1 MQRALSGMPARRRE
15 LEREEDDG
23 VGVENSRR
31 RKERE
36 EGRKEEIGSC
46 VHSAVGL
53 FLPQPSK
60 TPRLEAGQRGERDV
74 AALWKYSFFK
84 RDYRRRKRT
93 AV

>member
-23 VGVENSRR
+23 VGVGIRD
-31 RKERE
+31 

-60 TPRLEAGQRGERDV
+60 TPRLEAGQRGERDATV